1 MCSEGSFAC
10 CLSES
15 VLDGAWA
22 VAIRGE
28 ALCRTAGGKRLF
40 DVFFVDG
47 DGKEC
52 WREVTARSFS
62 EARSLAFG
70 GVVPLREYSI
80 HLVSADQASHDVS
93 IVYGAPQPFCRYGN
107 GAGASPK
114 ASSLPLSVSGTEI
127 DRDAF

>member
-1 MCSEGSFAC
+1 MCVEGSLVC
-10 CLSES
+10 CLNGF
-15 VLDGAWA
+15 VLQGAQW
-22 VAIRGE
+22 VVIRGE
-28 ALCRTAGGKRLF
+28 AFQHIVDGKRLF

-62 EARSLAFG
+62 EARLLAF
-70 GVVPLREYSI
+70 GVVPLGEYSI

-114 ASSLPLSVSGTEI
+114 ASFLPLPVSDKEI
-127 DRDAF
+127 DYGAF

>member
-10 CLSES
+10 CLSEF
-15 VLDGAWA
+15 VLDGARA

-28 ALCRTAGGKRLF
+28 ALCRTADGKRLF
-40 DVFFVDG
+40 DVLFVDG

-52 WREVTARSFS
+52 WREVVARSFS
-62 EARSLAFG
+62 EARLLAF
-70 GVVPLREYSI
+70 GVVPLGEYSI
-80 HLVSADQASHDVS
+80 HLVSSDEALYDMS
-93 IVYGAPQPFCRYGN
+93 IAYGTPQSFCRYGN
-107 GAGASPK
+107 DAEVSLK

>member
-10 CLSES
+10 CLSEF
-15 VLDGAWA
+15 VLDGARA

-28 ALCRTAGGKRLF
+28 ALCRTADGKRLF

-62 EARSLAFG
+62 EARLLAF

-80 HLVSADQASHDVS
+80 HLVSTDEALYDVS

-114 ASSLPLSVSGTEI
+114 ASFLPLPVSDKEI
-127 DRDAF
+127 DYGAF

>member
-10 CLSES
+10 CLSEF
-15 VLDGAWA
+15 VLDGARV

-28 ALCRTAGGKRLF
+28 ALCRTADGKRLF

-62 EARSLAFG
+62 EARLLAF
-70 GVVPLREYSI
+70 GVVPLGEYSI
-80 HLVSADQASHDVS
+80 HLVSTDEALYDVS